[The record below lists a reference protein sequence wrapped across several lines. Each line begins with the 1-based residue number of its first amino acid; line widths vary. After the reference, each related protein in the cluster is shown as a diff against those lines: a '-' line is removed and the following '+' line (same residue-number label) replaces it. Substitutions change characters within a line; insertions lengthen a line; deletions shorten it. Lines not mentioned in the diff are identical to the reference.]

1 MAPAALAQDV
11 TALRDELRTSAV
23 QYSRELAQ
31 ERDRGEALARE
42 LARAQRDLETQVAL
56 SGKTDDEAAQVKAAE
71 SATAELRQSL
81 QKERD
86 RAEALARELATAQR
100 DLETQVALS
109 SKTDDEAAQ
118 VKQTAESATAELRQS
133 LQKEHDRAEALAGEP
148 ARVQRDLKTQ
158 TALSRKIGDEPVQ
171 IRQAAETEAADLPQS
186 RQKEGDSAAALARGL
201 ESTRRPIDARI
212 ALERAATSQIN
223 QAKPASEAAAAEQPA
238 AAEVKGTPEAAKS
251 LARANALLGQGNIG
265 AGRVVRHP
273 QRRGV
278 HQIPSHQWR
287 SGKCNL
293 RQARHRLERAPRSK
307 GMSYACY
314 SRSQMRATS
323 PSISP
328 PEPAPPMTGIFR

>member
-1 MAPAALAQDV
+1 MGFPLPFLQPPGP
-11 TALRDELRTSAV
+11 TSAKKPAWLKV
-23 QYSRELAQ
+23 RAPGGPNYIRLKGLQY
-31 ERDRGEALARE
+31 
-42 LARAQRDLETQVAL
+42 
-56 SGKTDDEAAQVKAAE
+56 AAY
-71 SATAELRQSL
+71 R
-81 QKERD
+81 
-86 RAEALARELATAQR
+86 
-100 DLETQVALS
+100 
-109 SKTDDEAAQ
+109 
-118 VKQTAESATAELRQS
+118 
-133 LQKEHDRAEALAGEP
+133 
-148 ARVQRDLKTQ
+148 TQ
-158 TALSRKIGDEPVQ
+158 TALSRKIGDETIQ
-171 IRQAAETEAADLPQS
+171 RRQAAETEAADLRQS
-186 RQKEGDSAAALARGL
+186 RQKEGDSAAALARSL

-314 SRSQMRATS
+314 SRSQMRATW

-328 PEPAPPMTGIFR
+328 PEPAPPMTAIFR

>member
-1 MAPAALAQDV
+1 M
-11 TALRDELRTSAV
+11 
-23 QYSRELAQ
+23 
-31 ERDRGEALARE
+31 
-42 LARAQRDLETQVAL
+42 
-56 SGKTDDEAAQVKAAE
+56 
-71 SATAELRQSL
+71 
-81 QKERD
+81 
-86 RAEALARELATAQR
+86 
-100 DLETQVALS
+100 ALS

-118 VKQTAESATAELRQS
+118 VKQAAESATAELLQS

-158 TALSRKIGDEPVQ
+158 RALSRKIGDETVQ
-171 IRQAAETEAADLPQS
+171 IRQAAETEAADLRQS

-328 PEPAPPMTGIFR
+328 PEPAPPSR